1 MEETDAARTGFPRR
15 DGVRHPLPKESLI
28 RKNSEYTLCYTQ
40 GRRLHTRHFLLF
52 VLPGAGEHDNVRMGT
67 AVSRKVGHAVVRN
80 RIKRLLRECFRLYV
94 RGLPVQSRIVVVA
107 NRSAGR
113 DCLTLPVV
121 VSALLLFYL
130 SAFTNSSSL
139 RYCRLPAVSTPP
151 ALNTPLKPS

>member
-1 MEETDAARTGFPRR
+1 
-15 DGVRHPLPKESLI
+15 
-28 RKNSEYTLCYTQ
+28 
-40 GRRLHTRHFLLF
+40 
-52 VLPGAGEHDNVRMGT
+52 MGT

-121 VSALLLFYL
+121 VSEIKSALESYFR
-130 SAFTNSSSL
+130 L
-139 RYCRLPAVSTPP
+139 REER
-151 ALNTPLKPS
+151 

>member
-1 MEETDAARTGFPRR
+1 MASG
-15 DGVRHPLPKESLI
+15 I

-107 NRSAGR
+107 NRNAGR

-121 VSALLLFYL
+121 VSEIKSALESYFR
-130 SAFTNSSSL
+130 L
-139 RYCRLPAVSTPP
+139 REER
-151 ALNTPLKPS
+151 

>member
-1 MEETDAARTGFPRR
+1 MEETDAARSGFPRR

-121 VSALLLFYL
+121 VSEIKSALESYFR
-130 SAFTNSSSL
+130 L
-139 RYCRLPAVSTPP
+139 REER
-151 ALNTPLKPS
+151 